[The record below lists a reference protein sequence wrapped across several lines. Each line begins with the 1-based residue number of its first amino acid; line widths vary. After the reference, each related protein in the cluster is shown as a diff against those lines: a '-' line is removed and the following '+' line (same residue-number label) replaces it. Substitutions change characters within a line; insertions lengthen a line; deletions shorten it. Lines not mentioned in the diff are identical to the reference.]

1 MTPVLNNHLNEL
13 VKKKVVIHSGNSNGG
28 FNSNSASPK
37 TMSVYDG
44 DGTSGQTLDNLNR
57 PVYEMNG

>member
-1 MTPVLNNHLNEL
+1 MKKVGMTPVVNNHLNEL
-13 VKKKVVIHSGNSNGG
+13 VTRKVVMHTSNGG

-44 DGTSGQTLDNLNR
+44 DGTSG
-57 PVYEMNG
+57 